1 MSEPLSPK
9 SAKPQVPGGSGS
21 PPAEEAEAFPEVAIS
36 RDQFLAVFRRFQR
49 DLYRED
55 LTPEVLKE
63 ALENAPTDADAE
75 KVLCPSLFPVTTVR
89 YRRDGDV
96 ERALR
101 LYYQAAN
108 RLKTPVVYVLEK
120 KSGIATIR
128 MGIVD
133 RAEAVEDRLSL
144 DENANKM
151 PGILLGFLPGTECGE
166 PVADAQFAERELDGF
181 LHRRAVIGVPRI
193 RDAKDGKADRKD
205 SGEKPV
211 EGFGIERVLDS
222 VKDDFV
228 IVGISTPVDNEV
240 LNKNMAVFS
249 AAHDFFQTLA
259 KHTEQFSKSDG
270 TTRTW
275 GHQKGKGEQIS
286 DEGLSESLQY
296 GDAIGTSVNKMVKR
310 WWGSKGWFRGESR
323 PTSRKTVTK
332 NKPGAVHNTNE
343 MDSQGGSESATNQRG
358 VTLERTNELAKL
370 AAELIANQLK
380 RLEKGLSSGMWRHT
394 TQVLAKT
401 DLAAD
406 RVSDILCGYLGGDE
420 ATVAQVRSICLPD
433 ERESLLPVLSTGL
446 ARFDCLDSA
455 LGNEFSGIG
464 TLLTSEELSRMGAL
478 PLHEVPGIVVER
490 LTDFGRNLVPAADV
504 GSVKIG
510 QVVDNERETGQEV
523 RIGREQLKRHVFVT
537 GATGAG
543 KSTTMRQLLLDL
555 YNPEAGDRVPFLV
568 IEPVKREYRELKN
581 WIPDLQVITLG
592 AKTEDTSAN
601 DVSLAPFAVEEKL
614 GLIPHIDNL
623 KAAFNASMGNYSSM
637 PFILEDIIYKAYEEC
652 GWNLVDGTSPFV
664 EQFRR
669 AGKAAHVIPTMS
681 DLLPLVK
688 TSILDFFGDK
698 QSDYGNSL
706 FGALRARI
714 SSMTRG
720 AKGLVLDKL
729 DNAIDMESL
738 LKKPCVIE
746 LWPFTDNEEKAFVMA
761 LLLIKLYEY
770 RQKNNM
776 AGDGVVDRPLEH
788 VLVIEEAHRLL
799 AKQPSAGEHS
809 SSGRQK
815 AVEFFADIL
824 AEIRS
829 YGQGIVIVDQIPS
842 KLVPDVLK
850 NTDVKIAH
858 RLVDREDREMIGATM
873 NLTKEQTGE
882 LARLKPGT
890 GIVYYGG
897 LRQAVKVQVP
907 RESDV
912 QKKKKDHEKALRFHV

>member
-1 MSEPLSPK
+1 MSEQLPVKHDNLPAPNGSVFSRPEQVEGLPK
-9 SAKPQVPGGSGS
+9 
-21 PPAEEAEAFPEVAIS
+21 VAVS
-36 RDQFLAVFRRFQR
+36 RDEFLGVFRKFQR
-49 DLYRED
+49 DLYRDD
-55 LTPEVLKE
+55 LTPETLKA
-63 ALENAPTDADAE
+63 ALESARADTDDGN
-75 KVLCPSLFPVTTVR
+75 VLCPSLFSVKSVR

-108 RLKTPVVYVLEK
+108 RLRTPVVYVLEK
-120 KSGIATIR
+120 KSGIATLR

-133 RAEAVEDRLSL
+133 RTKEVEDRLL
-144 DENANKM
+144 FDKNAQKM

-166 PVADAQFAERELDGF
+166 PVADAQFAEQQLDCF
-181 LHRRAVIGVPRI
+181 LHRRAVIGVPRT

-222 VKDDFV
+222 VEDDFV
-228 IVGISTPVDNEV
+228 IVGISTPVDNVV
-240 LNKNMAVFS
+240 LNENMAVFS

-259 KHTEQFSKSDG
+259 KHTEQFSESDTTGTNWSHQEGKS
-270 TTRTW
+270 
-275 GHQKGKGEQIS
+275 EQHS
-286 DEGLSESLQY
+286 DEGVSESVQY
-296 GDAIGTSVNKMVKR
+296 GDAIGTSFLKMVKR
-310 WWGSKGWFRGESR
+310 WWGADGWFRGESR

-332 NKPGAVHNTNE
+332 NTPGDVHSINE
-343 MDSQGGSESATNQRG
+343 MDSQGGSKSATNQHG

-370 AAELIANQLK
+370 AADLIANQL
-380 RLEKGLSSGMWRHT
+380 RRFEKGLSSGMWRHT

-401 DLAAD
+401 GLTAD

-420 ATVAQVRSICLPD
+420 TTVAQVRSISLPD
-433 ERESLLPVLSTGL
+433 ERESLLPVLTTGL
-446 ARFDCLDSA
+446 ECLDCLDSA
-455 LGNEFSGIG
+455 LGNDFSGIS

-490 LTDFGRNLVPAADV
+490 LTDFGRNLAPTEDF

-510 QVVDNERETGQEV
+510 HVVDHERETEQEV
-523 RIGREQLKRHVFVT
+523 RIGGEQLKRHVFVT

-555 YNPEAGDRVPFLV
+555 YNPEAGNRVPFLV

-581 WIPDLQVITLG
+581 WIPDLQVFTLG
-592 AKTEDTSAN
+592 AKTDETSESGI
-601 DVSLAPFAVEEKL
+601 SLAPFAVEEKL

-652 GWNLVDGTSPFV
+652 GWDLVGGTSPFV
-664 EQFRR
+664 EQFRL

-720 AKGLVLDKL
+720 AKGRVLDKL

-770 RQKNNM
+770 RQVANM
-776 AGDGVVDRPLEH
+776 TDDGVVDRPLEH

-799 AKQPSAGEHS
+799 AKQPSAAEHS

-858 RLVDREDREMIGATM
+858 RIVDHEDREMIGATM

-897 LRQAVKVQVP
+897 LRQAVKVKVP

-912 QKKKKDHEKALRFHV
+912 LKKQKDHEKAREFHV

>member
-9 SAKPQVPGGSGS
+9 SAKPTVPGGSGS

-108 RLKTPVVYVLEK
+108 RLQTPVVYVLKK
-120 KSGIATIR
+120 KSGIASLR

-144 DENANKM
+144 VENANKM

-181 LHRRAVIGVPRI
+181 LHRRAVIGVPRT

-222 VKDDFV
+222 VEDDFV
-228 IVGISTPVDNEV
+228 IVGISTPVDNAV
-240 LNKNMAVFS
+240 LNENMAVFS

-296 GDAIGTSVNKMVKR
+296 GDAIGTSVKKMVKR

-332 NKPGAVHNTNE
+332 NKPGAVHSTNV

-555 YNPEAGDRVPFLV
+555 YNPEAGGRVPFLV

-776 AGDGVVDRPLEH
+776 AGDGVVDRPLDH

-799 AKQPSAGEHS
+799 AKQPSAAEHS